1 MVSSVLTPAAS
12 TNSHFGQIERYN
24 RLVTTLRDIDRR
36 PEVSMLC
43 LNDDQPD
50 GDAGATKKL
59 LEQWMEDRWGSV
71 PIEWERKIGRTK
83 VFDERTIAQRAGA
96 KSPSSPSSS

>member
-1 MVSSVLTPAAS
+1 MPGCALTPAAS
-12 TNSHFGQIERYN
+12 TSSHFGQIERYN

-50 GDAGATKKL
+50 GDAAQTKKL
-59 LEQWMEDRWGSV
+59 LGQWMEDRWGSV
-71 PIEWERKIGRTK
+71 PIEWERKVGRTK
-83 VFDERTIAQRAGA
+83 VFNERTIAKRAA
-96 KSPSSPSSS
+96 SASSSPLS